1 MLVVKRVFAL
11 GRKDGTASAARPL
24 EKDGRAE
31 KLINSTNPKPGRLAC
46 HAQLRTFVAKKE
58 KANNP

>member
-1 MLVVKRVFAL
+1 MLAVKKAFAL
-11 GRKDGTASAARPL
+11 GHKAGLVNVAKPL

-31 KLINSTNPKPGRLAC
+31 QPINSTNPKPGRLAC